1 MRAAEKAKRPGEK
14 PGRFFIF
21 TGRAEGLFF
30 CPISDIII
38 AIREGR
44 PLRGRIPSAHF
55 HEGEGETPME
65 HREQL
70 GSYVYR
76 WNERCFPLGA
86 DSLALGEFRTLK
98 SRDRVL
104 DLGCGG
110 GLLLL
115 LCAGRER
122 EISLFG
128 VEVDP
133 AAAALAR
140 ENLAENGL
148 TGEILTGDLRT
159 APLPEKIDLV
169 ISNPPWYP
177 RGSGATG
184 GAGRMEDCSFSELCR
199 AAARVLKP
207 KGRFA
212 LVHSP
217 ERLTDLLGGLRGA
230 GLEPKRLQ
238 FCRHGTDK
246 PPYAVLLEAVKGGKP
261 GLEIL
266 PDRM

>member
-1 MRAAEKAKRPGEK
+1 
-14 PGRFFIF
+14 
-21 TGRAEGLFF
+21 
-30 CPISDIII
+30 
-38 AIREGR
+38 
-44 PLRGRIPSAHF
+44 
-55 HEGEGETPME
+55 ME

-86 DSLALGEFRTLK
+86 DSLALGEFCTLK
-98 SRDRVL
+98 GRDRVL

-115 LCAGRER
+115 LCARRER
-122 EISLFG
+122 EASLFG

-133 AAAALAR
+133 ECAALAR
-140 ENLAENGL
+140 ENLTENGL
-148 TGEILTGDLRT
+148 AGEILTGDLRN
-159 APLPEKIDLV
+159 AALPEKIDLV

-177 RGSGATG
+177 GGSGARG
-184 GAGRMEDCSFSELCR
+184 GPGRMEECSLPELCR
-199 AAARVLKP
+199 AAAGSVRP

-217 ERLTDLLGGLRGA
+217 ERLTDLLAGLRGA

-238 FCRHGTDK
+238 FCRHRGDK
-246 PPYAVLLEAVKGGKP
+246 PPYAVLLEAVKGGRP
-261 GLEIL
+261 GLTVL
-266 PDRM
+266 PDLLSFEKESRQRKLSF